1 MRAGTRPADPG
12 RAQETTKLGITGR
25 CMHADAAAAGRTSA
39 AQVGPSEWENQYNS
53 CSFRTRGAGPS
64 AAAWH
69 SLSCTVSSHPTFPL
83 HSRRKH
89 CSSLMMRPLSS
100 PRYVAFAS
108 TPPCVGP
115 SAVERKPAQR
125 VCTVHESI
133 ERFAPLSCA
142 VPCRDNGMRDHRPWA
157 GTMGAMP
164 RFHTIEQ
171 PFGLPLRDKILQNL

>member
-1 MRAGTRPADPG
+1 MESLNQEEACASWDEAGGSGPG
-12 RAQETTKLGITGR
+12 PGNNKAGNYWAVHACRCSCGR
-25 CMHADAAAAGRTSA
+25 QDKCCAGRSGKTNTIPARFGHA
-39 AQVGPSEWENQYNS
+39 A
-53 CSFRTRGAGPS
+53 RALS

-142 VPCRDNGMRDHRPWA
+142 VPCRAVTMA
-157 GTMGAMP
+157 CGTTVRG
-164 RFHTIEQ
+164 RGRWERCHGFT
-171 PFGLPLRDKILQNL
+171 L

>member
-39 AQVGPSEWENQYNS
+39 AQVGVGKPIQFLLVSD
-53 CSFRTRGAGPS
+53 TRRGPFPRL
-64 AAAWH
+64 H
-69 SLSCTVSSHPTFPL
+69 GTPYPVSSHPTFPL

-142 VPCRDNGMRDHRPWA
+142 VPCRDNGMRDHVRGRGRWERCH
-157 GTMGAMP
+157 GFT
-164 RFHTIEQ
+164 
-171 PFGLPLRDKILQNL
+171 L